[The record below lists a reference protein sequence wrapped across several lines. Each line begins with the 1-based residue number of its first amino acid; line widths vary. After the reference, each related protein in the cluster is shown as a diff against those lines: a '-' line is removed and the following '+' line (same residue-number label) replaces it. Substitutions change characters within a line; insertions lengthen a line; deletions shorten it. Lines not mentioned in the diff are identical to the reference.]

1 ELGTVGLSMLFR
13 RILRSFKKDEIP
25 LYFSLQDSAGF
36 LEMLIQLRAEL
47 LTANLSVENLPDN
60 PKNQELKKILTTFEA
75 ELSVEYANYS
85 EFGDFTNRLADGEF
99 DQQLKDVTII

>member
-1 ELGTVGLSMLFR
+1 MLFR

-47 LTANLSVENLPDN
+47 LTANLSVENLSSSSTKSSVSKFN
-60 PKNQELKKILTTFEA
+60 SSSEKNKNEIMVDLKGAVAKPNVYQI
-75 ELSVEYANYS
+75 S
-85 EFGDFTNRLADGEF
+85 
-99 DQQLKDVTII
+99 

>member
-1 ELGTVGLSMLFR
+1 MKTELGTVGLSMLFR

-47 LTANLSVENLPDN
+47 LTANLSVENLSSSSTKSSVSKFN
-60 PKNQELKKILTTFEA
+60 SSSEKK
-75 ELSVEYANYS
+75 
-85 EFGDFTNRLADGEF
+85 
-99 DQQLKDVTII
+99 